1 MNFGEEFLVKNI
13 YGWHGYLLFTM
24 ENEIIM
30 NLSIVLG
37 IVLEKSSFKITLI
50 FLTFHQFWIRSS
62 DLRLVRPVAK
72 PLWYVRAIRQQR
84 YGPLPPNPQVSTVF
98 IETTAKAKY
107 RLQLLYSIHFRQL
120 NKNNCSTNAV
130 II

>member
-1 MNFGEEFLVKNI
+1 
-13 YGWHGYLLFTM
+13 
-24 ENEIIM
+24 M

-98 IETTAKAKY
+98 IETTTKAKY